1 MSPRVQKLLIRLI
14 ISFLIF
20 CSSFAIG
27 TFGFMYFENYDV
39 WEAFYMTVITIST
52 VGYGEIKPLSFNG
65 RIFVSFFIIYNIF
78 VLAYSLSA
86 LGAYIFEG
94 ELQKILSSYT
104 HSRKIKSMKNHIIVC
119 GFGRYGRSVCLE
131 LSQDKNQFV
140 VIDSNLEKIQ
150 EAERLGYSVIE
161 GSAMDDKILI
171 HAGIRSASK
180 LICCLPKGPDNVYI
194 TLTAREINP
203 HVKIIARA
211 EEETDEKKLFIA
223 GANHVV
229 KPNSVSA
236 MIIARLVNSP
246 ELVGFIQLIMGLSQ
260 TETTLK
266 TINFLDLKDE
276 FKNKSIGELNINQ
289 KTGVSIIG
297 LFDKIQEK
305 YIVNP
310 NSNTIIHEDLT
321 LIAMGTHD
329 QILNLY
335 KTYCKSYLNS

>member
-1 MSPRVQKLLIRLI
+1 MNPNARKLLIRLV

-20 CSSFAIG
+20 CSSFAMG
-27 TFGFMYFENYDV
+27 TLGFMYFENYDA
-39 WEAFYMTVITIST
+39 WDAFYMTVITIST
-52 VGYGEIKPLSFNG
+52 VGYGEVKPPSFEG
-65 RIFVSFFIIYNIF
+65 KIFVSFYIIYNIF

-94 ELQKILSSYT
+94 ELKKILSSYT
-104 HSRKIKSMKNHIIVC
+104 HSRKIKNMKNHIIVC
-119 GFGRYGRSVCLE
+119 GFGRYGRSVCQE
-131 LSQDKNQFV
+131 LSHEKNHFV
-140 VIDSNLEKIQ
+140 VVDSDINKIQ
-150 EAERLGYSVIE
+150 DAERLGYSVVE
-161 GSAMDDKILI
+161 GSAIDDKILI
-171 HAGIRSASK
+171 QAGIRSATK

-203 HVKIIARA
+203 HIKVIARA

-289 KTGVSIIG
+289 KTGVTIIG

-310 NSNTIIHEDLT
+310 NSSTIIHEDLT
-321 LIAMGTHD
+321 LIAMGNQE
-329 QILNLY
+329 QIQNLY